1 MIKFE
6 QCSATPPYAS
16 KGVLIHVTHTIRR
29 SDIAEI
35 LKAYMAECGKEELE
49 ILVRELLP
57 TSTQFN
63 AAVQKP
69 FYCFVQGGA
78 TPHVQHVN
86 AEVALMEAQRLAKQT
101 NKETYVMQRVYTVT
115 PEVTFKVKQP

>member
-6 QCSATPPYAS
+6 RSSSTPPYAS
-16 KGVLIHVTHTIRR
+16 KGVLIHVTHMLKI
-29 SDIAEI
+29 SDIEEI
-35 LKAYMAECGKEELE
+35 LKAYMAERGKEELE
-49 ILVRELLP
+49 ALVRELLP

-78 TPHVQHVN
+78 TPQMQHMN
-86 AEVALMEAQRLAKQT
+86 AEVALAEAQRLAKQT